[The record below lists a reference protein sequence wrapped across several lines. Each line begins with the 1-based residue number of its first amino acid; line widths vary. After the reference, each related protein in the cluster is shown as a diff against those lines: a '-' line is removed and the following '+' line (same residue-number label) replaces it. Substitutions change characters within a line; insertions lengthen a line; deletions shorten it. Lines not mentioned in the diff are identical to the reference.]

1 ARRDRRIDRDPL
13 DRERG
18 ARRAP
23 DRVDLD
29 ARHAQ
34 EALLLLDAVERHAQ
48 ALDRLRARL
57 RIRAGAPEEVDA
69 SDALGRGREP
79 DAQPPV
85 LRFRRRPGVEE
96 RAGEPRLLGR
106 ADLAHAPALPGRP
119 LEVLEGEIAAV
130 EGVA

>member
-1 ARRDRRIDRDPL
+1 
-13 DRERG
+13 
-18 ARRAP
+18 
-23 DRVDLD
+23 
-29 ARHAQ
+29 
-34 EALLLLDAVERHAQ
+34 ALLLLDAVERHAQ

-130 EGVA
+130 EGVAALGRADPPGPAVLRLVQPGVGRRAAAVV